1 MEEREENETEDSE
14 EFQEIAEE
22 ISKLSEEVK
31 VIKENFKT
39 SQQENKGIFQ
49 SVNKKKTSSLEL
61 SPALEYVNELL
72 ENSSEQ
78 IISEMKSEF
87 FRLFNFLSSM
97 LSVSTPPRDRTVSEE
112 VRSIMET
119 PSIKT
124 ESSEE
129 TVDWG
134 REKEMLQLLL
144 DERESL
150 IYELSDQLVAIEA
163 EKKDL
168 KEKMEEVNKEKRMWE
183 NQKEVFE
190 RLVTTDPRFNIINL
204 LRRMGIIAPIQLSFV
219 LGVSL
224 SQTRKYIM
232 ELEQMKILQINEDET
247 VSLHPAFNEET
258 MNVKAALTENEK
270 DKVE

>member
-1 MEEREENETEDSE
+1 MEEREENETEDPE

-39 SQQENKGIFQ
+39 SQKENKGIFQ
-49 SVNKKKTSSLEL
+49 SINKKKTSALEL

-97 LSVSTPPRDRTVSEE
+97 MSVSAPQRERTLSEE
-112 VRSIMET
+112 VRGFMET
-119 PSIKT
+119 PGIMT
-124 ESSEE
+124 EDSEE
-129 TVDWG
+129 TVDWE
-134 REKEMLQLLL
+134 REREMLQLLL

-168 KEKMEEVNKEKRMWE
+168 KDEMEEINKEKRMWE

-204 LRRMGIIAPIQLSFV
+204 LRRMGVIAPIQLSFV

-232 ELEQMKILQINEDET
+232 ELEQMRILLVNEDET
-247 VSLHPAFNEET
+247 VSLHPSFNEET
-258 MNVKAALTENEK
+258 MNVKIAKNE
-270 DKVE
+270 E

>member
-1 MEEREENETEDSE
+1 MEEREENETEEPE
-14 EFQEIAEE
+14 EFQEIADE

-31 VIKENFKT
+31 EIKDNFKST
-39 SQQENKGIFQ
+39 QKESKGIFQ
-49 SVNKKKTSSLEL
+49 PLNKKKTSTLEL
-61 SPALEYVNELL
+61 TPALEYVNELL

-97 LSVSTPPRDRTVSEE
+97 MSVSSQRDRTLAEE
-112 VRSIMET
+112 VREFMET
-119 PSIKT
+119 PNMGTADESI
-124 ESSEE
+124 E
-129 TVDWG
+129 TG
-134 REKEMLQLLL
+134 ELGKEKEMLKLLL

-168 KEKMEEVNKEKRMWE
+168 KDKMEEINTERKLWE
-183 NQKEVFE
+183 NQKEIFE
-190 RLVTTDPRFNIINL
+190 RLVTTDPRFNIISL
-204 LRRMGIIAPIQLSFV
+204 LRRMGVIAPIQLSFV

-232 ELEQMKILQINEDET
+232 ELEQMRILQVNEDET
-247 VSLHPAFNEET
+247 VSLHPAFNEDT
-258 MNVKAALTENEK
+258 MNVKIAKNE
-270 DKVE
+270 E

>member
-97 LSVSTPPRDRTVSEE
+97 MSVSTPPPRDRTLSEE
-112 VRSIMET
+112 VKNFIET
-119 PSIKT
+119 PRIKT
-124 ESSEE
+124 DSSEE
-129 TVDWG
+129 TVDLV

-163 EKKDL
+163 EKKEL
-168 KEKMEEVNKEKRMWE
+168 KEKMEEINKEKRLWD

-204 LRRMGIIAPIQLSFV
+204 LRRMGVIAPIQLSFV

-232 ELEQMKILQINEDET
+232 ELEQMRILIVNEDET
-247 VSLHPAFNEET
+247 VSLHPSFNEET
-258 MNVKAALTENEK
+258 MNVKIAK
-270 DKVE
+270 DEEQ

>member
-1 MEEREENETEDSE
+1 MEEREEKETEEPE
-14 EFQEIAEE
+14 EFQEIADE

-31 VIKENFKT
+31 EIKDNFKS
-39 SQQENKGIFQ
+39 SQKESKGIFQ
-49 SVNKKKTSSLEL
+49 SSNRKKTSTLEL

-97 LSVSTPPRDRTVSEE
+97 MSVSSQRDRTLAEE
-112 VRSIMET
+112 VREFMET
-119 PSIKT
+119 PSVKT
-124 ESSEE
+124 SEE
-129 TVDWG
+129 TRETGETGEWG
-134 REKEMLQLLL
+134 REKEMLKLLL

-150 IYELSDQLVAIEA
+150 IYELSDQLIAIEA
-163 EKKDL
+163 ENKNL
-168 KEKMEEVNKEKRMWE
+168 KEKMEEIKVERKLWE

-190 RLVTTDPRFNIINL
+190 RLVTTDPRFNIITL
-204 LRRMGIIAPIQLSFV
+204 LRRMGVIAPIQLSFV

-232 ELEQMKILQINEDET
+232 ELEKMRIVQVNEDET
-247 VSLHPAFNEET
+247 VVLHQAFNEET
-258 MNVKAALTENEK
+258 MNVKIEK
-270 DKVE
+270 KEE

>member
-1 MEEREENETEDSE
+1 MEEREENEDEEPE
-14 EFQEIAEE
+14 EFHEIAKE

-31 VIKENFKT
+31 EIKDNFHSNQKE
-39 SQQENKGIFQ
+39 SKGIFQ
-49 SVNKKKTSSLEL
+49 SLSKKKTSTLEL

-97 LSVSTPPRDRTVSEE
+97 MSVSSQRDRTLSEE
-112 VRSIMET
+112 VREFMEKPRVVT
-119 PSIKT
+119 GDQT
-124 ESSEE
+124 QE
-129 TVDWG
+129 TIDFEK
-134 REKEMLQLLL
+134 EKEMLKLLL

-150 IYELSDQLVAIEA
+150 IYELSDQLVAIET
-163 EKKDL
+163 EKKEL
-168 KEKMEEVNKEKRMWE
+168 KDKIEEINVERKQWE

-204 LRRMGIIAPIQLSFV
+204 LRRMGVIAPIQLSFV

-232 ELEQMKILQINEDET
+232 ELEQMRILQVNEDET
-247 VSLHPAFNEET
+247 VSLHPSFNEET
-258 MNVKAALTENEK
+258 MNVKISKNEEEK
-270 DKVE
+270 HH

>member
-1 MEEREENETEDSE
+1 MEEREENETEEPE
-14 EFQEIAEE
+14 EFQEIANE

-31 VIKENFKT
+31 EIKDNFQSTQKE
-39 SQQENKGIFQ
+39 SKGIFQ
-49 SVNKKKTSSLEL
+49 SLNKKKTSTLEL

-97 LSVSTPPRDRTVSEE
+97 MSVSSQRDRTLAEE
-112 VRSIMET
+112 VKEFMET
-119 PSIKT
+119 PNIKT
-124 ESSEE
+124 DDESIE
-129 TVDWG
+129 TGEWG
-134 REKEMLQLLL
+134 REMEMMKLLL

-168 KEKMEEVNKEKRMWE
+168 KDKMEETNVEKKLWE
-183 NQKEVFE
+183 NQKEVLE

-204 LRRMGIIAPIQLSFV
+204 LRRMGVIAPIQLSFV

-232 ELEQMKILQINEDET
+232 ELEQMRILQVNEDET

-258 MNVKAALTENEK
+258 MNVKITKNE
-270 DKVE
+270 E

>member
-1 MEEREENETEDSE
+1 MEEREENETEEPE
-14 EFQEIAEE
+14 EFQEIAKE

-31 VIKENFKT
+31 EIKDNFQTKQKEKP
-39 SQQENKGIFQ
+39 SIFQ
-49 SVNKKKTSSLEL
+49 SLNKKKTSSLEL

-97 LSVSTPPRDRTVSEE
+97 MSVSAQQRDRNLSDE
-112 VRSIMET
+112 VRDFMET
-119 PSIKT
+119 PKVKT
-124 ESSEE
+124 ANE
-129 TVDWG
+129 TIETEDWG
-134 REKEMLQLLL
+134 REKEMLKLLL

-163 EKKDL
+163 EKKEL
-168 KEKMEEVNKEKRMWE
+168 KDKMGEVEAERRIWE

-258 MNVKAALTENEK
+258 MNVKIAKNE
-270 DKVE
+270 E